1 MVHSNFHLIQKR
13 SYVFD
18 VPTALSWSRGCP
30 RTRSLILIIKV
41 YFHTPD
47 VFSYSP
53 LSYTSRD
60 KPKSETMATL
70 FLPRSTFLAARS
82 RWTHCKATIEINQ
95 TETSWNIFKHTLT
108 IRTRKVKGSG
118 CRICQNSGV
127 YTCVFCHRSVISTLS
142 TIILFGGYSETP
154 KIYGGSEL
162 GSIDRT

>member
-108 IRTRKVKGSG
+108 TNQESKRFWM
-118 CRICQNSGV
+118 QNLLEFRGV
-127 YTCVFCHRSVISTLS
+127 YMCLLSSKCNQHIINYHPFWRVFRNTQDLWW
-142 TIILFGGYSETP
+142 L
-154 KIYGGSEL
+154 
-162 GSIDRT
+162 